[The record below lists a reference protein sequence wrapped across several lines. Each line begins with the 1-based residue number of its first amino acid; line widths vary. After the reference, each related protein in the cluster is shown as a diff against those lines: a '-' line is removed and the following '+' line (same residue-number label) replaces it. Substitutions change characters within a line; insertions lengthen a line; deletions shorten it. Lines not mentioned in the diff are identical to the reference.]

1 MIRVLCRCEAHL
13 QSAKS
18 DRTGRPPVPNT
29 AMRTVF
35 LAAAVLIATAA
46 GPTAFAG
53 ERRFTFVYEA
63 TTLPAGDAE
72 YEQWITWKTHKD
84 ADPDFDRIDFRHE
97 LEFGVTDRLQ
107 VALYLSDWRYQ
118 DGDSVGNGAEW
129 RDAAVEII
137 YNLADP
143 VTEPFGLALYG
154 ELKLGDELV
163 EIEGKLIAQKNI
175 GKWVFAWNGTIEAE
189 WEGPDLAEDKGKFEQ
204 AFGGSYQF
212 SPKLLGGF
220 ELLHEVEYED
230 WSDWGDHVLYLGP
243 NLSYRPGQWWTTI
256 TALTQ
261 VTDVDTEPDFQLRL
275 IFGFDF

>member
-1 MIRVLCRCEAHL
+1 MTRVSSLSQPHQGNA
-13 QSAKS
+13 QP
-18 DRTGRPPVPNT
+18 DQMGRPPVPNT
-29 AMRTVF
+29 ATGTLF
-35 LAAAVLIATAA
+35 LAAAMLMATAA
-46 GPTAFAG
+46 GPSALAG
-53 ERRFTFVYEA
+53 ERPFTFVYEA
-63 TTLPAGDAE
+63 TTMPAGHAE
-72 YEQWITWKTHKD
+72 YEQWITFKTHKD

-118 DGDSVGNGAEW
+118 DGDSVGTGAEW
-129 RDAAVEII
+129 RDVAVEII

-204 AFGGSYQF
+204 TFGGSYQF
-212 SPKLLGGF
+212 SPKFLGGF
-220 ELLHEVEYED
+220 ELVHEIEYED
-230 WSDWGDHVLYLGP
+230 WSDWGEPVLYLGP
-243 NLSYRPGQWWTTI
+243 NFSYRAGQWWTTI

-261 VTDVDTEPDFQLRL
+261 VTDVDAEPDFQLRL